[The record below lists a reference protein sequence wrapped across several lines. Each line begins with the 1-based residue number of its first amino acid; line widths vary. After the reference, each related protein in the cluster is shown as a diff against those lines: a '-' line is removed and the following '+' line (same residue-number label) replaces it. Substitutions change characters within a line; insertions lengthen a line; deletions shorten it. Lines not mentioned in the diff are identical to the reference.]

1 MFINRNKKI
10 PSIIVF
16 TDDKC
21 VVSPIELAKI
31 IPINWG
37 ILIRNYEAPNRE
49 ELICSAAR
57 VCKQRGIFFIIAND
71 LKLALSL
78 KASGLHL
85 SEYYFS
91 KNTLSTIFIHSS
103 KLQITTSAH
112 TFHKIT
118 QAHQYKFD
126 AIFLSPIFK
135 TKSYPKQNGLG
146 IHRFIALSKK
156 TPINTLALGGANLN
170 NYNRINNFGLYGIGG
185 ISIANLLFQNF
196 NLTPKR
202 APFWGVSICETVL
215 SRSK

>member
-1 MFINRNKKI
+1 MLINRNKKI
-10 PSIIVF
+10 PRIIVF

-21 VVSPIELAKI
+21 ILSPIELAKV

-37 ILIRNYEAPNRE
+37 ILIRNYQAPNRK
-49 ELICSAAR
+49 ELICSAAKI
-57 VCKQRGIFFIIAND
+57 CKQRGIFFIIAND

-85 SEYYFS
+85 SEYHFS
-91 KNTLSTIFIHSS
+91 RNILSTIFIHSS

-118 QAHQYKFD
+118 QSNLYKFD

-135 TKSYPKQNGLG
+135 TQSHPTQSGLG

-156 TPINTLALGGANLN
+156 TSVNTLALGGIRLDD
-170 NYNRINNFGLYGIGG
+170 YNRLSNFGLYGIGG
-185 ISIANLLFQNF
+185 ISIAKLLSQNF

-202 APFWGVSICETVL
+202 APFWGASICETVL